1 MEREPD
7 LTIRLE
13 RDEMTT
19 CDHNC
24 FECKFDDCV
33 CPDDELSQLEESDAR
48 LRDAELLR
56 TLCIADI
63 DDEDAQKRKMRADAN
78 RRYAAQNREK
88 VRACKRACREK
99 RLDYYREQNM
109 EYYRENRDRIN
120 AARREKYRRKKALD
134 RLLAGKDGKE

>member
-1 MEREPD
+1 M
-7 LTIRLE
+7 I
-13 RDEMTT
+13 

-33 CPDDELSQLEESDAR
+33 CPEDEISPLEESDAR

-56 TLCIADI
+56 TLCIADL

-78 RRYAAQNREK
+78 RRYEAQNREK

-99 RLDYYREQNM
+99 RRDYYREQNAA
-109 EYYRENRDRIN
+109 YYLEHREQIN
-120 AARREKYRRKKALD
+120 AARREKYRRKMALD
-134 RLLAGKDGKE
+134 RLMAGKDGKE